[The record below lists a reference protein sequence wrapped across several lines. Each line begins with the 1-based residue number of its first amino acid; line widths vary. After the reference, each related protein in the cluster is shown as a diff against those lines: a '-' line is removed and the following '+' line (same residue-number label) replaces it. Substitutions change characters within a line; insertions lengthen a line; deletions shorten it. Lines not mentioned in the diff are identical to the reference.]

1 MKQEVNLYQLGLR
14 QRKISTMGIVTI
26 LLLLSLAVSLT
37 GVSLYTRAQSEEW
50 NRKLQSAEKQRQE
63 LREQVKRLEQKVSSH
78 DYKELRERIQKLSS
92 KRDSRQKL
100 LQVLT
105 KTGSTQQQGFAP
117 FLDVLARQDVSGLWL
132 TEFHIDLQRE
142 PILRLRGKTT
152 DSKRIP
158 EYLAQLSREK
168 MLSGY
173 TFEKLS
179 AERLEDPP
187 GLINFTLATKE
198 D

>member
-142 PILRLRGKTT
+142 PILRLRG
-152 DSKRIP
+152 
-158 EYLAQLSREK
+158 
-168 MLSGY
+168 
-173 TFEKLS
+173 
-179 AERLEDPP
+179 
-187 GLINFTLATKE
+187 
-198 D
+198 